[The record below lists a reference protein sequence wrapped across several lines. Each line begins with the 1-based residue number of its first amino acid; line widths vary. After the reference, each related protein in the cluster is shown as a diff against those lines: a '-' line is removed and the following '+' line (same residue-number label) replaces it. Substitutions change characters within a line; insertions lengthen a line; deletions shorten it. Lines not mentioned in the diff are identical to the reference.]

1 MEEKLNDI
9 ENKITESE
17 KDEKLKKKLFYCITI
32 SFLTIIGI
40 LLFYYIFFLISFS
53 PDKSSKNE
61 NENEEKEKEKEN
73 CLEYDDDKKKCISCK
88 PGYKLIDGKCKENF
102 SFRALYETE
111 KNDETIELI
120 YITLID
126 KIINVNIDGKD
137 VIPSR
142 NYTLKYAG
150 SHIVYMLLNI
160 SNTNDLKSMF
170 YQISAL
176 KSIYFSKNFDT
187 KNIKY
192 MSGMFFY
199 CKKLS
204 DVNLSNFDTRNVV
217 YMNELFLGC
226 FSLTSVDI
234 SNFNVNNAVYIYS
247 LFQYCSSLRYV
258 KLPNFNSGKIT
269 HMNSL
274 FQGCSSLTSVDLSK
288 FNTEKVISISNL
300 FNGCESLTSVDL
312 SNFETGKVQF
322 MINIFN
328 NCTNLKYIDI
338 SKFTNTSTMSYSNFC
353 SNLPQIGTIKAKKDF
368 YENIKEFIPESWVKN
383 LI

>member
-9 ENKITESE
+9 ENKIVDTE
-17 KDEKLKKKLFYCITI
+17 KDEELKKKLFNYIII
-32 SFLTIIGI
+32 SLFTIIGI
-40 LLFYYIFFLISFS
+40 IIFYYIFFLLSFS
-53 PDKSSKNE
+53 PDKSSNYE
-61 NENEEKEKEKEN
+61 NEKDDN
-73 CLEYDDDKKKCISCK
+73 CLEYDKDKNKCVSCN

-102 SFRALYETE
+102 SFKALYETE

-120 YITLID
+120 YITFKD
-126 KIINVNIDGKD
+126 KIININIDGKD
-137 VIPSR
+137 VIPSK

-150 SHIVYMLLNI
+150 SHTVYMLLNI
-160 SNTNDLKSMF
+160 TNTNDLRAMF
-170 YQISAL
+170 YQIRGL

-192 MSGMFFY
+192 ISDMFFY
-199 CKKLS
+199 CKKLTYV
-204 DVNLSNFDTRNVV
+204 DISNFDTQNVV
-217 YMNELFLGC
+217 YMNDLFLGC
-226 FSLTSVDI
+226 SSLTSIDI

-247 LFQYCSSLRYV
+247 LFQYCSSLTHV

-288 FNTEKVISISNL
+288 FNTEKVISMSNL
-300 FNGCESLTSVDL
+300 FYGCSSLTSVDL
-312 SNFETGKVQF
+312 SKFETGKVQF

-338 SKFTNTSTMSYSNFC
+338 SKFTNTSTISYSNFG
-353 SNLPQIGTIKAKKDF
+353 SNLPQIGTINAKKDF
-368 YENIKEFIPESWVKN
+368 YENIKQFIPESWVKI